1 MSQIEKLD
9 SVAIILGFYNDK
21 KYINAQVQSIFEQT
35 HKNIKLFIFDDNS
48 TFKLTKSFLKLTPE
62 NKKKLSI
69 IRRKKNIGSAKNFLF
84 ALKEIKDD
92 FAYYGFSDQDDI
104 WEKDKIKISIDAINK
119 KGNAKPILFSSRTEY
134 FNEDCTK
141 KIGESSVFKKKP
153 TFANSLI
160 QNFLGGNTILM
171 NKKAQELIVSSLNSD
186 KYTVHDWYCYQLI
199 SGAGGEVIF
208 SLEKTLKY
216 RQHEKN
222 LIGRNDRKSDKFR
235 RLKEFFSGSFK
246 NWIDINLSNIENNKS
261 LIESNNLE
269 ILENFKKC
277 RNSKNP
283 LKRIIFYRKSGV
295 FRQSLLENLIF
306 FIGILFNKI

>member
-1 MSQIEKLD
+1 MSQIDKLD

-35 HKNIKLFIFDDNS
+35 HKNIKIFIFDDNS
-48 TFKLTKSFLKLTPE
+48 PFKLTKSFLKLTE
-62 NKKKLSI
+62 ANKKKLSI

-104 WEKDKIKISIDAINK
+104 WEKDKIQISINALKK
-119 KGNAKPILFSSRTEY
+119 KGNENPILFSSRTEY

-141 KIGESSVFKKKP
+141 KIGESKVFKKKP
-153 TFANSLI
+153 IFANSLI
-160 QNFLGGNTILM
+160 QNVAGGNTILM
-171 NKKAQELIVSSLNSD
+171 NKKAKKLIVSSLNSD
-186 KYTVHDWYCYQLI
+186 KYTQHDWYCYQLI

-235 RLKEFFSGSFK
+235 RFKKFFSGSFK

-261 LIESNNLE
+261 LIESKNLK
-269 ILENFKKC
+269 ILENFEKS

-295 FRQSLLENLIF
+295 FRQSSLENLIF

>member
-69 IRRKKNIGSAKNFLF
+69 VRREKNIGSAKNFLF

-104 WEKDKIKISIDAINK
+104 WEKDKIKISIDALNK
-119 KGNAKPILFSSRTEY
+119 KGDEKPILFSSRTAY

-141 KIGESSVFKKKP
+141 KIGESKVFRKKP
-153 TFANSLI
+153 IFANSLI
-160 QNFLGGNTILM
+160 QNVGGGNTMLM
-171 NKKAQELIVSSLNSD
+171 NKKAKKLIESSLNSD
-186 KYTVHDWYCYQLI
+186 KYTQHDWFCYQLI

-216 RQHEKN
+216 RQHGKN
-222 LIGRNDRKSDKFR
+222 LIGRNDRKGDKFR
-235 RLKEFFSGSFK
+235 RLKKFFSGSFK

-261 LIESNNLE
+261 LIESKNLK
-269 ILENFKKC
+269 ILENFEKC
-277 RNSKNP
+277 RTSKN
-283 LKRIIFYRKSGV
+283 LFKRIIFYKKSGV
-295 FRQSLLENLIF
+295 FRQSSLENLIF

>member
-104 WEKDKIKISIDAINK
+104 WEKDKIKISINALNE
-119 KGNAKPILFSSRTEY
+119 KGNEKPILFSSRTEY

-141 KIGESSVFKKKP
+141 KIGESKVFKKKP

-171 NKKAQELIVSSLNSD
+171 NKKAQELIASSLDIFRTLSFSIFTLGTSELSFSVFGELSD
-186 KYTVHDWYCYQLI
+186 CSNFLCSSICGVSKITDQPN
-199 SGAGGEVIF
+199 
-208 SLEKTLKY
+208 KTA
-216 RQHEKN
+216 
-222 LIGRNDRKSDKFR
+222 NDKAIANITFFKS
-235 RLKEFFSGSFK
+235 
-246 NWIDINLSNIENNKS
+246 I
-261 LIESNNLE
+261 
-269 ILENFKKC
+269 
-277 RNSKNP
+277 
-283 LKRIIFYRKSGV
+283 
-295 FRQSLLENLIF
+295 
-306 FIGILFNKI
+306 

>member
-21 KYINAQVQSIFEQT
+21 KYISAQVQSIFEQT

-104 WEKDKIKISIDAINK
+104 WEKDKIKISIDALNK
-119 KGNAKPILFSSRTEY
+119 KGNEKPILFSSRTAY

-141 KIGESSVFKKKP
+141 KIGESKVFRKKP
-153 TFANSLI
+153 IFANSLI
-160 QNFLGGNTILM
+160 QNVGGGNTMLM
-171 NKKAQELIVSSLNSD
+171 NKKAKKLIESSLNSD
-186 KYTVHDWYCYQLI
+186 EYTHHDWFCYQLI

-216 RQHEKN
+216 RQHGKN
-222 LIGRNDRKSDKFR
+222 LIGRNDRKGDKFR
-235 RLKEFFSGSFK
+235 RLKKFFSGSFK

-261 LIESNNLE
+261 LIETKNLK
-269 ILENFKKC
+269 ILENFEKC
-277 RNSKNP
+277 RNSKN
-283 LKRIIFYRKSGV
+283 LFTKIIFYRKSGV
-295 FRQSLLENLIF
+295 FRQSSLENLIF

>member
-104 WEKDKIKISIDAINK
+104 WEKDKIQISINALKK
-119 KGNAKPILFSSRTEY
+119 KGNQKPILFSSRTEY

-141 KIGESSVFKKKP
+141 KIGESKVFKKKP
-153 TFANSLI
+153 IFANSLI
-160 QNFLGGNTILM
+160 QNVAGGNTILM
-171 NKKAQELIVSSLNSD
+171 NKKAQKLIVLSLNSD
-186 KYTVHDWYCYQLI
+186 KYTQHDWYCYQLI

-235 RLKEFFSGSFK
+235 RFKEFFSGSFK
-246 NWIDINLSNIENNKS
+246 SWIDINLSNIENNKS
-261 LIESNNLE
+261 LIGCLEEIALNNGWIKKSKLNDAIKFYGNCEYSNYL
-269 ILENFKKC
+269 KK
-277 RNSKNP
+277 
-283 LKRIIFYRKSGV
+283 L
-295 FRQSLLENLIF
+295 
-306 FIGILFNKI
+306 

>member
-1 MSQIEKLD
+1 MSPIEKLD
-9 SVAIILGFYNDK
+9 SVAIILGFYNGN
-21 KYINAQVQSIFEQT
+21 KYIKAQVQSILEQT

-48 TFKLTKSFLKLTPE
+48 TFKITKSFLKLTPE

-69 IRRKKNIGSAKNFLF
+69 IRRKKNVGSAKNFLF

-92 FAYYGFSDQDDI
+92 FDYYGFSDQDDI
-104 WEKDKIKISIDAINK
+104 WEKDKIKISINALIK
-119 KGNAKPILFSSRTEY
+119 KGNEKPIMFSSRTEY

-141 KIGESSVFKKKP
+141 KIGESKVFKKKP
-153 TFANSLI
+153 IFANSLI
-160 QNFLGGNTILM
+160 QNIAGGNTILM
-171 NKKAQELIVSSLNSD
+171 NKKAQKLIVLSLNSD
-186 KYTVHDWYCYQLI
+186 KYTQHDWYSYQLI

-208 SLEKTLKY
+208 SSEKTLKY

-222 LIGRNDRKSDKFR
+222 LIGRNDRKADKFR
-235 RLKEFFSGSFK
+235 RLKKFFSGSFK

-261 LIESNNLE
+261 LIESKNLK
-269 ILENFKKC
+269 ILENFIKS

>member
-9 SVAIILGFYNDK
+9 SVAIVLGFYNDN
-21 KYINAQVQSIFEQT
+21 KYINAQVKSIFEQT

-48 TFKLTKSFLKLTPE
+48 TFKLTKSFLKLTKE

-92 FAYYGFSDQDDI
+92 FAFYGFSDQDDI
-104 WEKDKIKISIDAINK
+104 WEKDKIRISINALNK
-119 KGNAKPILFSSRTEY
+119 KGNEKPVLFSSRTEY

-171 NKKAQELIVSSLNSD
+171 NKKAQELIASSLNSD

-235 RLKEFFSGSFK
+235 RFKEFFSGSFK
-246 NWIDINLSNIENNKS
+246 NWIDINLSNLENNKN
-261 LIESNNLE
+261 LIESKNLK
-269 ILENFKKC
+269 ILENFKKS

-295 FRQSLLENLIF
+295 FRQSSLENLIF

>member
-9 SVAIILGFYNDK
+9 SVAIVLGFYNDN
-21 KYINAQVQSIFEQT
+21 KYINAQVKSIFEQT

-48 TFKLTKSFLKLTPE
+48 TFKLTKSFLKLTKE

-92 FAYYGFSDQDDI
+92 FAFYGFSDQDDI
-104 WEKDKIKISIDAINK
+104 WEKDKIRISINALNK
-119 KGNAKPILFSSRTEY
+119 KGNEKPVLFSSRTEY

-141 KIGESSVFKKKP
+141 KIGESKLFKKKP
-153 TFANSLI
+153 MFANSLI

-171 NKKAQELIVSSLNSD
+171 NKKAKKLIVSSLNSD

-235 RLKEFFSGSFK
+235 RFKEFFSGSFK
-246 NWIDINLSNIENNKS
+246 NWIDINLSNLENNKN
-261 LIESNNLE
+261 LIESKNLK
-269 ILENFKKC
+269 ILENFKKS

-295 FRQSLLENLIF
+295 FRQSSLENFIF

>member
-21 KYINAQVQSIFEQT
+21 KYINEQVQSIFEQT

-48 TFKLTKSFLKLTPE
+48 TFKLTKSFLKLTSE
-62 NKKKLSI
+62 NEKKLSI
-69 IRRKKNIGSAKNFLF
+69 ISRKENIGSAKNFLF

-104 WEKDKIKISIDAINK
+104 WEKDKIKISINALKK
-119 KGNAKPILFSSRTEY
+119 KGKQEPILFSSRTEY

-141 KIGESSVFKKKP
+141 KVGESKVFKKKP

-199 SGAGGEVIF
+199 SGAGGEVIY

-216 RQHEKN
+216 RQHGKN
-222 LIGRNDRKSDKFR
+222 LIGRNDRKGDKFR
-235 RLKEFFSGSFK
+235 RLREFFSGRFK
-246 NWIDINLSNIENNKS
+246 NWIDINISNMENNTS
-261 LIESNNLE
+261 LIASKNLK
-269 ILENFKKC
+269 ILENFKKS

-283 LKRIIFYRKSGV
+283 LKRIIFYKKSGV
-295 FRQSLLENLIF
+295 YRQSSLENLIF
-306 FIGILFNKI
+306 FIGVLFNKI